1 MRRQRE
7 RFLARW
13 TEGIFWLKVFKPF
26 LQSHLQ
32 TSLTKNS
39 EACDREEKNKYNTR
53 VIQIG
58 SFSPL
63 VFTPYGGSRR
73 ETDLFT
79 TFLCGKLANKM
90 GIDYSKVVD
99 WSRSKL
105 SFTLLRSSFLCIR
118 GSRDWLRVTN
128 QVEVKNLLK
137 IFNWYFVY
145 VILFTITTP
154 YIGLAGLA
162 MP

>member
-1 MRRQRE
+1 MDRGH
-7 RFLARW
+7 FLIK
-13 TEGIFWLKVFKPF
+13 GLQPVSSKPF
-26 LQSHLQ
+26 ADFSHKEFGGLW
-32 TSLTKNS
+32 
-39 EACDREEKNKYNTR
+39 REEKNECNTR
-53 VIQIG
+53 GIQIKEG
-58 SFSPL
+58 SFSL
-63 VFTPYGGSRR
+63 FVLTSYSGSRR
-73 ETDLFT
+73 ETDLFI

-99 WSRSKL
+99 WFRSKL

-145 VILFTITTP
+145 VILFTMTTP